1 MAGEKSVRSHRTAIF
16 RSRFWHVGTPVVSYR
31 NIIIFPGS
39 VWHARATHSAR
50 FSIGFYGGK
59 GGILLFAPVILSISQ
74 SDCAILEHDGPIPG
88 QVLRAQTKGYPM
100 DPT

>member
-1 MAGEKSVRSHRTAIF
+1 MTGEKLARSHRAAIS
-16 RSRFWHVGTPVVSYR
+16 RSRFWHAGTLAVSYR

-59 GGILLFAPVILSISQ
+59 WGILLFAPGILSISQ
-74 SDCAILEHDGPIPG
+74 SYCAILERDGPIPG
-88 QVLRAQTKGYPM
+88 QVLRAQTKGYPT
-100 DPT
+100 DPN